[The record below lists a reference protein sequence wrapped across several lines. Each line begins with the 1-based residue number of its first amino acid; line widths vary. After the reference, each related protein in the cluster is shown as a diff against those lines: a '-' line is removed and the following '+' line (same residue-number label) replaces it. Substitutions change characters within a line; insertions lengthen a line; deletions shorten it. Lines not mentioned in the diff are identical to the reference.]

1 MVSSKPLPDVGDP
14 YSARRQGET
23 GDSAVRRRIP
33 EYLTIATVLAPWG
46 LKGEVKVRIE
56 TDSPDRFALLTRVY
70 LGREHQPYDLQ
81 GFRLHGK
88 GSGLLKLGGC
98 DNRDAAQPLRG
109 MAVQIPLTEAIP
121 LEPGEH
127 YVHQIEGLAVY
138 TEEGDSLGTIKQV
151 LFTGSNDVY
160 VTRGPQGQVL
170 IPALKEVVLD
180 VDLEA
185 GHMIV
190 RLPPGLLD

>member
-1 MVSSKPLPDVGDP
+1 MVTNKPLPDVGDRC
-14 YSARRQGET
+14 SVRTQGDT

-56 TDSPDRFALLTRVY
+56 TDFPDRFALLARVY

-88 GSGLLKLGGC
+88 GGGLLKLGGC
-98 DNRDAAQPLRG
+98 DDRDAAQPLRG

-127 YVHQIEGLAVY
+127 YVHQIEGLEVY
-138 TEEGDSLGTIKQV
+138 TEEGDSLGAIKRV
-151 LFTGSNDVY
+151 LKTGSNDVY
-160 VTRGPQGQVL
+160 VTRGPRGEVL
-170 IPALKEVVLD
+170 IPALEDVVLD

-185 GHMIV
+185 GRMTV